1 MNNNGLKK
9 VNLVPQSFFLQKQL
23 KVIQLVVIIFS
34 VFALLLVTSLCFI
47 KTTELTSVNKE
58 VKNAEKIIAEADF
71 TTLQNLKNRLDALQA
86 ASDAGN
92 FNTIPNV
99 YEDMTD
105 FLTCVVKNMPS
116 TMKLDS
122 IDGEFTTNGVYS
134 YSFSFS
140 SSERGTIPKF
150 LQDLQNESILKYVN
164 VSAITLSGG
173 ETSVGNGTNS
183 ENVTNETVQQD
194 ASGNWTFTLVV
205 KTKGGVE

>member
-23 KVIQLVVIIFS
+23 KVIQIVVMIFS
-34 VFALLLVTSLCFI
+34 ICALLLVSSLCLI
-47 KTTELTSVNKE
+47 KTTELTNVNKD
-58 VKNAEKIIAEADF
+58 VKEAEKIIAEADF

-140 SSERGTIPKF
+140 SSERSTIPKF

-173 ETSVGNGTNS
+173 ETSVGNGSNS
-183 ENVTNETVQQD
+183 ENVTDETVKQD